1 MGRRSLTSTL
11 SAVVEAI
18 QHTFSCLASALL
30 LPVQHLV
37 ALQVRIWAQTQCDTR
52 RLQGAMMQVVQA
64 QGPMAMPV
72 VGTVCGPMPMVCQAP
87 VVPRINSVT

>member
-1 MGRRSLTSTL
+1 MSSDDVRIMAREHS
-11 SAVVEAI
+11 SA
-18 QHTFSCLASALL
+18 HC
-30 LPVQHLV
+30 P
-37 ALQVRIWAQTQCDTR
+37 LQVRIWAQTRCHTR